1 MSKLGSLLHGT
12 VFFKKNLVPKKSKK
26 KVVSKSRAESIAMAS
41 VTCEFIWIQDRLVK
55 MGHMSKT
62 PKKARYDNWFAIYIA
77 QKCVLWE
84 DEA

>member
-1 MSKLGSLLHGT
+1 
-12 VFFKKNLVPKKSKK
+12 
-26 KVVSKSRAESIAMAS
+26 MAR

-55 MGHMSKT
+55 MCHMSKT

-84 DEA
+84 DEAY